1 MKRTRKVR
9 LFDAVILVVVLVL
22 SLYPVVWLLSI
33 SFQAPD
39 AAYQLPTAFLFAPT
53 TANYERLFG
62 DRIFV
67 GAITSS
73 IIIALPA
80 TLLCGVAG
88 GMAGYAFSR
97 FSFRGSTVLAV
108 VLLVARLL
116 PAFAVVIPTLLMFR
130 EGSLLDTHLGLIL
143 ALAAMQLPVAI
154 LIMYRV
160 FDQVPRSL
168 DEAARIDGAS
178 AWQVLRLVLVPL
190 AKPGFA
196 ASAVITFVLIW
207 NEFLFVLILAGHR
220 IITLP
225 VAIARFETQRQVLW
239 GPISAASILAVLPV
253 LVVAL
258 VAQRHLLAGLGLGA
272 TRE

>member
-1 MKRTRKVR
+1 MRRTRKVR
-9 LFDAVILVVVLVL
+9 LFDFVLLIVVLVL

-33 SFQAPD
+33 SFQPPD
-39 AAYQLPTAFLFAPT
+39 AAYQLPTAFLFLPT

-67 GAITSS
+67 GAIVSS
-73 IIIALPA
+73 IVIALPA

-97 FSFRGSTVLAV
+97 FSFRGSAALAAL
-108 VLLVARLL
+108 LLVARLL
-116 PAFAVVIPTLLMFR
+116 PAFAVVIPTLLMYR
-130 EGSLLDTHLGLIL
+130 EGSLLDTQLGLIL
-143 ALAAMQLPVAI
+143 ALAAMQLPIAI

-178 AWQVLRLVLVPL
+178 SWQVLRRVLVPL
-190 AKPGFA
+190 AVPGFA

-207 NEFLFVLILAGHR
+207 NEFLFVLILAGHK